1 MQLKKQN
8 TRTAE
13 ISLDKRGFMKIKIL
27 PDSII
32 DVEDALDN
40 LLVIKSYSSGKKILK
55 LIDLRGRWTMTKTAK
70 EVSKKNVSAE
80 NTIARAYVI
89 DSYLTK
95 IMLSFFQSFQSKE
108 LPQQFF
114 NSEEDAIKWLLSL

>member
-1 MQLKKQN
+1 MPLKKQN

-13 ISLDKRGFMKIKIL
+13 INLDKRGFMKIKIL

-40 LLVIKSYSSGKKILK
+40 LLVIKSFSEGKKTPK
-55 LIDLRGRWTMTKTAK
+55 LIDLRGQWKMTKEAK

-80 NTIARAYVI
+80 NTIARAYII

-95 IMLSFFQSFQSKE
+95 VMLSFFQSFQSKE

-114 NSEEDAIKWLLSL
+114 NSEEDAIQWLLSL

>member
-1 MQLKKQN
+1 MPLKKQN

-40 LLVIKSYSSGKKILK
+40 LLVIKSFSSGKKILK
-55 LIDLRGRWTMTKTAK
+55 LIDLSHLYASECYGFSHCRMIKK
-70 EVSKKNVSAE
+70 VS
-80 NTIARAYVI
+80 
-89 DSYLTK
+89 L
-95 IMLSFFQSFQSKE
+95 
-108 LPQQFF
+108 
-114 NSEEDAIKWLLSL
+114 